1 MQMADIWSCGIILY
15 AMLFGRY
22 PFNARERDYA
32 RKIVSAQYVLPSDV
46 PVSAEC
52 ADLLTRVLVADPHVR
67 LSMDDIK
74 RHPWF
79 NQDLPGG
86 ALQMNNFY
94 LQAPPFLDMVRAC
107 RCDAALGLLGWRFH
121 WVCAEKKRAGGLC
134 LSRAFVRVLCW
145 ALAACA
151 FRTRPLLRYLLLCR
165 QYAEGV
171 DALVEQAQYLGQG
184 GDGMVL
190 LGSSQ

>member
-86 ALQMNNFY
+86 ALQMNDFY
-94 LQAPPFLDMVRAC
+94 LQAPPFLDMVRATALLWAC
-107 RCDAALGLLGWRFH
+107 RNGGSTDF
-121 WVCAEKKRAGGLC
+121 VCRYDVPFPTPAT
-134 LSRAFVRVLCW
+134 F
-145 ALAACA
+145 AC
-151 FRTRPLLRYLLLCR
+151 
-165 QYAEGV
+165 
-171 DALVEQAQYLGQG
+171 
-184 GDGMVL
+184 
-190 LGSSQ
+190 

>member
-1 MQMADIWSCGIILY
+1 MQMADIWSCGVILY

-86 ALQMNNFY
+86 ALQMNDFY

-107 RCDAALGLLGWRFH
+107 HPCGDTFQAVEWLVLLLPTPNPAAVQG
-121 WVCAEKKRAGGLC
+121 C
-134 LSRAFVRVLCW
+134 LSGMVGYYRA
-145 ALAACA
+145 
-151 FRTRPLLRYLLLCR
+151 LLR
-165 QYAEGV
+165 V
-171 DALVEQAQYLGQG
+171 VHG
-184 GDGMVL
+184 GP
-190 LGSSQ
+190 